1 MTHLKFKHQT
11 PIYSNLMDNFFG
23 SELLENTISKIDNF
37 SPKTN
42 IFELENGF
50 NIELSVPGYKKDQF
64 KIEIEKNNLVVSVS
78 LEEIK
83 DESKQTYSLKQFKL
97 NSFTRKF
104 SLPENADVEKIEA
117 TYLDGILTVMIG
129 KTVKSPIESKSI
141 SIK

>member
-1 MTHLKFKHQT
+1 MTHLKFKHQS

-37 SPKTN
+37 FPKTN
-42 IFELENGF
+42 ICELENGF
-50 NIELSVPGYKKDQF
+50 NLELSVPGYKKNQF